1 MTGIANNSH
10 LLPVVLLIG
19 AYPGGWTGLPPL
31 LGAADSASE
40 TRRIEFVDITDKA
53 GIDFR
58 HINAA
63 TGQKYLVETMA
74 PGCAFLDYDGD
85 GYLDIYLVN
94 GAPLPGYQSEV
105 RPANALY
112 KNNRDGTFSNVTS
125 EAGVEGSGYGMGA
138 AVGDY
143 NNDGFPD
150 LYLTNYG
157 SSLLYRNN
165 GDGTFTETAEAAGV
179 NNSAWGAGTA
189 FFDYDNDGRL
199 DLYVA
204 NYVDFRLENNVFCG
218 VRSKYR
224 SYCHPDEFSGVPDVL
239 YRNNGDGTFSDVG
252 ERAGIADPAGKGSG
266 VVAADFNQDG
276 YQDIYVANDA
286 APNFLYINR
295 GDGTFEEIGTLAG
308 AAYSSDGKA
317 QSGMG
322 AAVGDYDGDG
332 YTDILA
338 TNLSNEGHTL
348 YRREGADL
356 FFSDVTFPSGV
367 GRPSLLL
374 TGWGAGFFDYDNDGD
389 EDVLVANGHVMDD
402 IELLNSSLKYLQP
415 ALLLE
420 NRLGSYVNVTSER
433 GGALSTLRAGR
444 GLALGDIDN
453 DGDIDVLI
461 SGCNQRPALLRNE
474 GGNRNHWLTIQA
486 VGKNSNRDGI
496 GVKVQLTAGG
506 KRQSKEIVAGGSYL
520 SSHDRRL
527 HFGLGA
533 NTVVERV
540 EIRWPSGKSQV
551 LEDIAADR
559 VLRVEEPSA
568 GP

>member
-1 MTGIANNSH
+1 MTGIANSH
-10 LLPVVLLIG
+10 LRRVALLIG
-19 AYPGGWTGLPPL
+19 AYLGVCTSLPPPL
-31 LGAADSASE
+31 TGAESSSE
-40 TRRIEFVDITDKA
+40 ATRVEFVDITDEA

-58 HINAA
+58 HVNAA

-74 PGCAFLDYDGD
+74 PGCALFDYDGD

-94 GAPLPGYQSEV
+94 GAPLPGYQPEV

-112 KNNRDGTFSNVTS
+112 KNNRDGTFRNVTS
-125 EAGVEGSGYGMGA
+125 QAGVEGSGYGMGVTA
-138 AVGDY
+138 GDY
-143 NNDGFPD
+143 NNDGFTD
-150 LYLTNYG
+150 LYVTNYG

-165 GDGTFTETAEAAGV
+165 GDGTFSETAESAGV
-179 NNSAWGAGTA
+179 NNSAWGTSAA
-189 FFDYDNDGRL
+189 FFDYDNDGWL

-204 NYVDFRLENNVFCG
+204 NYVDFRLKNNIYCG

-224 SYCHPDEFSGVPDVL
+224 SYCHPAEFSGVPDVL
-239 YRNNGDGTFSDVG
+239 YHNNGDGTFSDVG
-252 ERAGIADPAGKGSG
+252 ERAGIADPAGKGLG

-286 APNFLYINR
+286 VSNFLYINR

-308 AAYSSDGKA
+308 VAYSSNGKA

-322 AAVGDYDGDG
+322 VAVGDYDGDG
-332 YTDILA
+332 YDDIFV

-348 YRREGADL
+348 YRREGED
-356 FFSDVTFPSGV
+356 FFFRDVTFPSGV

-389 EDVLVANGHVMDD
+389 EDILVANGHVMDNV
-402 IELLNSSLKYLQP
+402 ELLNSSLKYLQP

-420 NRLGSYVNVTSER
+420 NRLGSYVNVTSNR

-453 DGDIDVLI
+453 DGDIDVLM
-461 SGCNQRPALLRNE
+461 SNCDQRAVLLRND

-496 GVKVQLTAGG
+496 GAKVRLTAGG
-506 KRQSKEIVAGGSYL
+506 KRQSKEVVAGGSYL
-520 SSHDRRL
+520 SSNDRRL

-533 NTVVERV
+533 NTVVERI

-551 LEDIAADR
+551 LKSVAADR
-559 VLRVEEPSA
+559 ILTVEEPRA

>member
-1 MTGIANNSH
+1 MPPLAGADSPGETTRVEFIDIAN
-10 LLPVVLLIG
+10 
-19 AYPGGWTGLPPL
+19 
-31 LGAADSASE
+31 E
-40 TRRIEFVDITDKA
+40 A

-58 HINAA
+58 HVNAA

-94 GAPLPGYQSEV
+94 GAPLPGFESEV

-112 KNNRDGTFSNVTS
+112 KNNGDGTFRDVTR
-125 EAGVEGSGYGMGA
+125 EAGVEGPGYGMGVA
-138 AVGDY
+138 AGDY

-150 LYLTNYG
+150 LYVTNYG

-165 GDGTFTETAEAAGV
+165 GDGTFSETAKAAGV
-179 NNSAWGAGTA
+179 NNSSWGTSAA
-189 FFDYDNDGRL
+189 FFDYDNDGWL

-204 NYVDFRLENNVFCG
+204 NYVEFRLENNIYCG

-239 YRNNGDGTFSDVG
+239 YRNNADGTFADVSKS
-252 ERAGIADPAGKGSG
+252 AGIADPVGKGLG

-308 AAYSSDGKA
+308 ASYSLDGKA

-332 YTDILA
+332 YDDIFV

-348 YRREGADL
+348 YRRDGSDL
-356 FFSDVTFPSGV
+356 FFSDVTFPSGI
-367 GRPSLLL
+367 GGASLLL
-374 TGWGAGFFDYDNDGD
+374 TGWGTGFFDYDNDGD
-389 EDVLVANGHVMDD
+389 EDIFVTNGHVMDN

-420 NRLGSYVNVTSER
+420 NRMGKYVDVSSNRGS
-433 GGALSTLRAGR
+433 ALSTLRAGR
-444 GLALGDIDN
+444 GL
-453 DGDIDVLI
+453 
-461 SGCNQRPALLRNE
+461 
-474 GGNRNHWLTIQA
+474 H
-486 VGKNSNRDGI
+486 
-496 GVKVQLTAGG
+496 
-506 KRQSKEIVAGGSYL
+506 
-520 SSHDRRL
+520 
-527 HFGLGA
+527 
-533 NTVVERV
+533 
-540 EIRWPSGKSQV
+540 
-551 LEDIAADR
+551 
-559 VLRVEEPSA
+559 
-568 GP
+568 

>member
-1 MTGIANNSH
+1 MTRITRNRLRRAA
-10 LLPVVLLIG
+10 LLVGACLVVCTSLPSPLTG
-19 AYPGGWTGLPPL
+19 AE
-31 LGAADSASE
+31 SASE
-40 TRRIEFVDITDKA
+40 TRPIEFVDITDEA
-53 GIDFR
+53 GINFR
-58 HINAA
+58 HVNAA

-94 GAPLPGYQSEV
+94 GAPLPGFQSEV

-112 KNNRDGTFSNVTS
+112 KNKQDGTFSDVTR
-125 EAGVEGSGYGMGA
+125 EAGVVGSGYGM
-138 AVGDY
+138 AVTAGDY

-165 GDGTFTETAEAAGV
+165 GDGTFSETAEAAGV
-179 NNSAWGAGTA
+179 NNAAWGTSAA
-189 FFDYDNDGRL
+189 FFDYDSDGRL

-204 NYVDFRLENNVFCG
+204 NYVDFRLENNTYCG

-224 SYCHPDEFSGVPDVL
+224 SYCHPDEFRGVPDVL
-239 YRNNGDGTFSDVG
+239 YHNNGDGTFSDVG
-252 ERAGIADPAGKGSG
+252 ERAGIADPAGKGLG
-266 VVAADFNQDG
+266 VVAADFNRDG
-276 YQDIYVANDA
+276 HQDIYVANDA

-295 GDGTFEEIGTLAG
+295 GDGTFEEVGTLAG
-308 AAYSSDGKA
+308 ASYSSDGKA

-322 AAVGDYDGDG
+322 AAVGDHDGDG
-332 YTDILA
+332 YSDVLV

-348 YRREGADL
+348 YRREAADL
-356 FFSDVTFPSGV
+356 FFSDVTFPSGI
-367 GRPSLLL
+367 GGASLLL

-389 EDVLVANGHVMDD
+389 EDILVTNGHVMDN

-420 NRLGSYVNVTSER
+420 NRAGNYVDVTSNR

-453 DGDIDVLI
+453 DGDIDVLM
-461 SGCNQRPALLRNE
+461 SNCNQRAVLLRND

-486 VGKNSNRDGI
+486 VGKNNNRDGI
-496 GVKVQLTAGG
+496 GVKVQLTVGS
-506 KRQSKEIVAGGSYL
+506 KIQRKEIVAGGSYL
-520 SSHDRRL
+520 SSNDRRL

-533 NTVVERV
+533 STVVERV
-540 EIRWPSGKSQV
+540 EIRWPSGTSQV
-551 LEDIAADR
+551 LKEVAADR
-559 VLRVEEPSA
+559 VLTVEEPPV

>member
-1 MTGIANNSH
+1 MTGITNNHLRHAAILAGACLGVCTS
-10 LLPVVLLIG
+10 LLPLL
-19 AYPGGWTGLPPL
+19 TG
-31 LGAADSASE
+31 ADSASE
-40 TRRIEFVDITDKA
+40 TRRIEFVDITDEA

-58 HINAA
+58 HVNAA

-85 GYLDIYLVN
+85 GYLDIYFVN
-94 GAPLPGYQSEV
+94 GAPLPGFQPEV
-105 RPANALY
+105 RPGNALY
-112 KNNRDGTFSNVTS
+112 KNNRDGTFRNVTR
-125 EAGVEGSGYGMGA
+125 EARVEGSGYGMGV

-150 LYLTNYG
+150 LYLTNYR
-157 SSLLYRNN
+157 SSLLYRNK
-165 GDGTFTETAEAAGV
+165 GDGTFSETAEAAGV
-179 NNSAWGAGTA
+179 NNSAWGTSAA
-189 FFDYDNDGRL
+189 FFDYDNDGWL

-204 NYVDFRLENNVFCG
+204 NYLDFRLENNTYCG

-224 SYCHPDEFSGVPDVL
+224 SYCHPDEFDGVPDVL
-239 YRNNGDGTFSDVG
+239 YRNNADGTFTDVSKS
-252 ERAGIADPAGKGSG
+252 AGIADPAGKGLG

-276 YQDIYVANDA
+276 YQDVYVANDA
-286 APNFLYINR
+286 VPNFLYINR

-322 AAVGDYDGDG
+322 AAVGDYNGDG
-332 YTDILA
+332 YVDILV

-356 FFSDVTFPSGV
+356 FFSDVTFPSGI
-367 GRPSLLL
+367 GGPSLLL

-389 EDVLVANGHVMDD
+389 DDILVANGHVMDN
-402 IELLNSSLKYLQP
+402 IELLHSSLKYLQP

-420 NRLGSYVNVTSER
+420 NEIGSYVDVTGKR
-433 GGALSTLRAGR
+433 GGGLSTLRAGR

-461 SGCNQRPALLRNE
+461 SACNQRPVLLRND

-496 GVKVQLTAGG
+496 GAKVRLTAGE

-520 SSHDRRL
+520 SSNDRRL

-533 NTVVERV
+533 NTVVERI
-540 EIRWPSGKSQV
+540 EIQWPSRKSQV
-551 LEDIAADR
+551 LEEVAADR